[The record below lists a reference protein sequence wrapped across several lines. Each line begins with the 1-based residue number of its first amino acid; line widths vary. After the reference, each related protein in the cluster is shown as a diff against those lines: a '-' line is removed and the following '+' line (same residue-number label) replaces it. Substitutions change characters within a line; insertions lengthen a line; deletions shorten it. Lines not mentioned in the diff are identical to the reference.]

1 MSDIMRTALEGGGKI
16 HITIDAWPN
25 GNFELAVTEDW
36 NRLTAIERAVIPA
49 DRLASSEDPDGMIR
63 EELTRLVREAHM
75 NWKADRMMK
84 LERQEKGAK
93 TA

>member
-1 MSDIMRTALEGGGKI
+1 MSDMMRTAMEGGGKV

-25 GNFELAVTEDW
+25 GNFELVVTEDW
-36 NRLTAIERAVIPA
+36 NRLTAIERAMIPA
-49 DRLASSEDPDGMIR
+49 DRLDSAENPDGVIR

-75 NWKADRMMK
+75 NWKVDRLMK
-84 LERQEKGAK
+84 LEQQAKGAE